1 MDPSLRMI
9 LIAGA
14 LLLALFAATISS
26 VTSHPD
32 DAESPSYAA
41 QSAHL

>member
-26 VTSHPD
+26 VTSQSD
-32 DAESPSYAA
+32 DAPTYAA